1 MPFTSIAQ
9 RDGGIELSEGRV
21 IPFGDN
27 DFVLSVGLVVLWRG
41 FWAMAEG
48 DEDMRDGG
56 VLEVVGDVH
65 WRMVELEDGDDSE
78 DRNERWDQDGD
89 QGEVG
94 KDLRSTSLIHQHR
107 PCQGKPPL
115 CQKHRNRSV
124 KAQERVSR
132 EKEPFLLVG
141 LSRQDPQPD
150 VEWRQTRD

>member
-107 PCQGKPPL
+107 PCQGKPDDL
-115 CQKHRNRSV
+115 RCKGT
-124 KAQERVSR
+124 
-132 EKEPFLLVG
+132 L
-141 LSRQDPQPD
+141 
-150 VEWRQTRD
+150 